1 MPYKSTKIKIIN
13 TAYDRRCKLTTVQK
27 DEIISLKD
35 SISQRKCAEMF
46 NVSRRTIQFLWD
58 PEKLKRNI
66 QRRQERGGTKQY
78 YNKEKH
84 KEQMKTYRR
93 YKQQLYLEGKISN
106 DKD

>member
-1 MPYKSTKIKIIN
+1 MPYKSTKIKIMN
-13 TAYDRRCKLTTVQK
+13 GAYDKRIKLTVAQK
-27 DEIISLKD
+27 NEIISLKGT
-35 SISQRKCAEMF
+35 ISQRKCAEMF

-84 KEQMKTYRR
+84 REQMKTHRR
-93 YKQQLYLEGKISN
+93 YKQQLYLEGKITN
-106 DKD
+106 DED

>member
-13 TAYDRRCKLTTVQK
+13 TAYDRRCKLTAVQK

-93 YKQQLYLEGKISN
+93 YKQQLYLEGKINN